1 MTITKADIEAKARE
15 ITQVVNETKE
25 SAQSTAILAGVGV
38 LVAVGVAYLLGR
50 RKAARAK
57 PWSRCTGYERPSF
70 GV

>member
-50 RKAARAK
+50 RKARSGKAVVEVYRI
-57 PWSRCTGYERPSF
+57 
-70 GV
+70 

>member
-1 MTITKADIEAKARE
+1 VTITKADIEAKARE

-50 RKAARAK
+50 RKARAGK
-57 PWSRCTGYERPSF
+57 AVVEVYRI
-70 GV
+70 

>member
-38 LVAVGVAYLLGR
+38 LVAVGVAYLWGR
-50 RKAARAK
+50 RKARSGRAVVEVY
-57 PWSRCTGYERPSF
+57 RI
-70 GV
+70 

>member
-38 LVAVGVAYLLGR
+38 LVAVGAAYLLGR
-50 RKAARAK
+50 RKARSGKAVVEVYRI
-57 PWSRCTGYERPSF
+57 
-70 GV
+70 